1 MKKITKKI
9 EQSMVVIALSLTQ
22 ITTPILV
29 IAETSE
35 ADQPA
40 ETISKIDKEKD
51 PILASSEKEAS
62 SFTSSASSQEEVDT
76 SSSEENE
83 VDQSEETSGIKD
95 SSVAETETNKS
106 STDPKIVKKEEN
118 ASRSNR
124 QIKAQELL
132 KKGTLL
138 TMADEEYSQTQET
151 RVLNNTPVKLKLDF
165 EIIDEDYLAG
175 TTVVFSLPDTL
186 GFTDNQGTI
195 QGIDATWQVDSANRQ
210 VTITFNQA
218 IHDATFSLELKSYL
232 YSESTPQIKVT
243 IDDLN
248 KTSYAIDLYEDVE
261 SLKYEQQKNIF
272 GLDGTVYYNLD
283 RKLSGTETLSLQL
296 IDTPGAVF
304 KKIESQPLKV
314 YSYDVD
320 IKGNITPETQ
330 TELAAG
336 TDYTITA
343 NDLQNTAVEIKQ
355 MDQQK
360 AYGVVYQFTMSIS
373 EISYHQYSYYKN
385 YPTTGFGSVNLE
397 PSAGEYRGI
406 SFVAKTSQTEKEI
419 SSRYYTA
426 VAGGNLYSNEKG
438 SYYLTLHG
446 MPTEMKK
453 GQQITIS
460 AENGQEL
467 TVKQLMVND
476 AFYQNVPLDE
486 YFKVEN
492 SNGMLTLTA
501 TKDSNLAFSMI
512 HLTVPFDQK
521 DIVMN
526 VTTPLIPN
534 EKFKVIGD
542 DYVQPISVLYPNSAE
557 TAWGNY
563 NQNGAYS
570 NDTSVN
576 VEGSTTQ
583 PVENLKIFVEHP
595 DYLTLRKVPEVN
607 YYYKIDQDYRIEKV
621 EGGSLVTFITPINRS
636 IQFDIGFNYVP
647 DSLASTT
654 RIPVDKIPIS
664 ISADGLDTVN
674 TTVTTG
680 RKNYSEQTL
689 QGSKNQFL
697 VNARQDTIKDLKVET
712 HVPMNTDVVFS
723 IIDVS
728 NDQVEGIY
736 PQYWARGQYNTQVM
750 KESDPNYPT
759 ITHDEATNYY
769 TFDFGTTDHRY
780 IIAYH
785 YANGWQETKSIL
797 IPGFAKEPLY
807 GNQQG
812 SSTVTVSNT
821 ATDIIDISQRTVTSA
836 KNVTQVTVKTKNID
850 DGTKKVVNPTF
861 SLKSIGNTNGEID
874 PNSIRISNVPDDS
887 YKVEKVNGEIQ
898 LVFANYVLKENVE
911 ISYTVLSQNAG
922 QISASATISSETID
936 TLSEAKRTAT
946 STIANLQFS
955 AGDSEG
961 IIYKTSAL
969 LDVFDTERPTKKIAG
984 VSLMLINQLTGTVIN
999 TTTDQVGESQLTDI
1013 YTGKYKVY
1021 VSKVPEGYVVPEDIQ
1036 SGMDVKVNRTG
1047 NQISIGITPEKDL
1060 SSISVKDSTLYVG
1073 DTWQAEDNFVS
1084 ASDKQGNNVT
1094 FSKVT
1099 ISGDVDTSKVGS
1111 YQVTYTNGTAKAV
1124 ATITVVSDQA
1134 TVVAKDSTLYVGDSW
1149 QAEDNFV
1156 SVTDKDGKAVS
1167 LANVTVTGTVDT
1179 TTPGKYEVS
1188 YRNGKVEAIAT
1199 ITVLADQ
1206 TSVKAKDSTL
1216 YVGYTWQA
1224 EDNFVSATDKQGNNV
1239 TFSEVTVS
1247 GDVDTSKAGSYQVTY
1262 KNGNAES
1269 VATITVVS
1277 DQATVV
1283 AKDSTLY
1290 VGDTWQAEDNF
1301 VSATDKEGKTLS
1313 VAELDIT
1320 GDVDTTTPGKYEISY
1335 RNGKVEAIATITV
1348 LADQTSVVVKD
1359 SVVYVGDQWEAKNN
1373 FVSATDR
1380 EGNTLSI
1387 ERLLIE
1393 GSVDTRKVG
1402 TYQVNYSVVSNEKV
1416 ANPALF
1422 ERIFGT
1428 TKQLTVTAT
1437 ATIQVIE
1444 KQPATDDGKKSNN
1457 NDQTKPVDPKSND
1470 GSKLIKATAK
1480 DRQQRVLPKTGSSDN
1495 QVYPLV
1501 GIAFIGLVVT
1511 FFFRRKKKANE

>member
-1 MKKITKKI
+1 
-9 EQSMVVIALSLTQ
+9 
-22 ITTPILV
+22 
-29 IAETSE
+29 
-35 ADQPA
+35 
-40 ETISKIDKEKD
+40 
-51 PILASSEKEAS
+51 
-62 SFTSSASSQEEVDT
+62 
-76 SSSEENE
+76 
-83 VDQSEETSGIKD
+83 
-95 SSVAETETNKS
+95 
-106 STDPKIVKKEEN
+106 
-118 ASRSNR
+118 
-124 QIKAQELL
+124 
-132 KKGTLL
+132 
-138 TMADEEYSQTQET
+138 
-151 RVLNNTPVKLKLDF
+151 
-165 EIIDEDYLAG
+165 
-175 TTVVFSLPDTL
+175 
-186 GFTDNQGTI
+186 
-195 QGIDATWQVDSANRQ
+195 
-210 VTITFNQA
+210 
-218 IHDATFSLELKSYL
+218 
-232 YSESTPQIKVT
+232 
-243 IDDLN
+243 
-248 KTSYAIDLYEDVE
+248 
-261 SLKYEQQKNIF
+261 
-272 GLDGTVYYNLD
+272 
-283 RKLSGTETLSLQL
+283 
-296 IDTPGAVF
+296 
-304 KKIESQPLKV
+304 
-314 YSYDVD
+314 
-320 IKGNITPETQ
+320 
-330 TELAAG
+330 
-336 TDYTITA
+336 
-343 NDLQNTAVEIKQ
+343 
-355 MDQQK
+355 
-360 AYGVVYQFTMSIS
+360 
-373 EISYHQYSYYKN
+373 
-385 YPTTGFGSVNLE
+385 
-397 PSAGEYRGI
+397 
-406 SFVAKTSQTEKEI
+406 
-419 SSRYYTA
+419 
-426 VAGGNLYSNEKG
+426 
-438 SYYLTLHG
+438 
-446 MPTEMKK
+446 
-453 GQQITIS
+453 
-460 AENGQEL
+460 
-467 TVKQLMVND
+467 
-476 AFYQNVPLDE
+476 
-486 YFKVEN
+486 
-492 SNGMLTLTA
+492 
-501 TKDSNLAFSMI
+501 
-512 HLTVPFDQK
+512 
-521 DIVMN
+521 
-526 VTTPLIPN
+526 
-534 EKFKVIGD
+534 
-542 DYVQPISVLYPNSAE
+542 
-557 TAWGNY
+557 
-563 NQNGAYS
+563 
-570 NDTSVN
+570 
-576 VEGSTTQ
+576 
-583 PVENLKIFVEHP
+583 
-595 DYLTLRKVPEVN
+595 
-607 YYYKIDQDYRIEKV
+607 
-621 EGGSLVTFITPINRS
+621 
-636 IQFDIGFNYVP
+636 
-647 DSLASTT
+647 
-654 RIPVDKIPIS
+654 
-664 ISADGLDTVN
+664 
-674 TTVTTG
+674 
-680 RKNYSEQTL
+680 
-689 QGSKNQFL
+689 
-697 VNARQDTIKDLKVET
+697 
-712 HVPMNTDVVFS
+712 
-723 IIDVS
+723 
-728 NDQVEGIY
+728 
-736 PQYWARGQYNTQVM
+736 M

-1084 ASDKQGNNVT
+1084 ATDKQGNNVT

-1111 YQVTYTNGTAKAV
+1111 YQVTYTNGTAKA
-1124 ATITVVSDQA
+1124 
-1134 TVVAKDSTLYVGDSW
+1134 
-1149 QAEDNFV
+1149 
-1156 SVTDKDGKAVS
+1156 
-1167 LANVTVTGTVDT
+1167 
-1179 TTPGKYEVS
+1179 
-1188 YRNGKVEAIAT
+1188 
-1199 ITVLADQ
+1199 
-1206 TSVKAKDSTL
+1206 
-1216 YVGYTWQA
+1216 
-1224 EDNFVSATDKQGNNV
+1224 
-1239 TFSEVTVS
+1239 
-1247 GDVDTSKAGSYQVTY
+1247 
-1262 KNGNAES
+1262 

-1402 TYQVNYSVVSNEKV
+1402 TYQVNYSVVSDEKV

-1428 TKQLTVTAT
+1428 TKQLTVTVT